1 MSSIYL
7 PLLNTM
13 TAEKPEEH
21 KKITPLSFMGS
32 IIAAWFGVQSKTNRE
47 RDFEHGKFHHF
58 VFGGIIFAVLFIL
71 FVVGIV
77 KVVMHFALA

>member
-1 MSSIYL
+1 
-7 PLLNTM
+7 M
-13 TAEKPEEH
+13 TTEKTE
-21 KKITPLSFMGS
+21 KQNKITPLSFMGS
-32 IIAAWFGVQSKTNRE
+32 ILSAWFGVQTKANRD

-58 VFGGIIFAVLFIL
+58 VIGGIIFAVLFIL

>member
-13 TAEKPEEH
+13 TAEKPEKH